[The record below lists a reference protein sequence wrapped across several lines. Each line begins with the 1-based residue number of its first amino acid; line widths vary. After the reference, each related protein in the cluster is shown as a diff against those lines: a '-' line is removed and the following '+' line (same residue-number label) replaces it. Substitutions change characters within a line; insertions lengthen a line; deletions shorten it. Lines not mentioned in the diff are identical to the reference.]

1 MCSTNMWVYIYEN
14 IFLLWGLT
22 HVTHTTIIN
31 INMWTNSIN
40 HKWWMVLHMIT
51 NCSTRSHNEL
61 FPFSLFSL
69 SSSSF
74 VLERVMTRS
83 FPDCLSYLV
92 SSVSLLSPSLVAPLE
107 TSSVKTWRTSAA
119 SWVSPSAPLVPALIH
134 LSPLAAS
141 WGSGSLHL
149 SHALIWFHQGGPPV
163 HEKYGYYLTL
173 VNTQYLQDGM
183 FLSCMLASGRGY
195 ERYANIFPNT
205 ARSVATLCLLSS
217 ITFPLTSVISW
228 EEGKVR

>member
-1 MCSTNMWVYIYEN
+1 M
-14 IFLLWGLT
+14 WGLT

-74 VLERVMTRS
+74 VLERVMTHS
-83 FPDCLSYLV
+83 FPGCLSYLV

-107 TSSVKTWRTSAA
+107 TSFVTTWRTSAA

-149 SHALIWFHQGGPPV
+149 SHALIWSHQGGPPV
-163 HEKYGYYLTL
+163 HEKYGYQFQLTH
-173 VNTQYLQDGM
+173 NIYKM
-183 FLSCMLASGRGY
+183 ACFLSCMLLASERGY
-195 ERYANIFPNT
+195 ERYTNIFPNT

-217 ITFPLTSVISW
+217 TTFSRQVL
-228 EEGKVR
+228 